1 MDLTRKG
8 HHIRR
13 QFAVIGGMH
22 VFSPTLLNSFHVGAN
37 RVAASINQNMSIV
50 NHFANDTSF
59 AAIPGQGPARIF
71 MNGFSLMP
79 GGVGGAAHVFH
90 GYTSYQA
97 YDDVF
102 LTRGTHS
109 LKFGVSLENIRND
122 TTSFQGAGDWTF
134 GSLSALLT
142 NKPLSFV
149 GTLVGFATPRDVH
162 QLLVGTYIQ
171 DDWRIRKNLT
181 LNLGLR
187 YEAATVPSEVHGKY
201 VTLLDLT
208 AAQAKI
214 GGQLFPNPT
223 LHNFEPRVGFA
234 WDPKGDS
241 RTVVHGSAGLFDVL
255 PLPYEMD
262 LLEPNAAPFS
272 EVGFVQSGLNGKFY
286 AGGFPLL
293 TARPWGPLLFS
304 RILIATT

>member
-13 QFAVIGGMH
+13 QFAVAGGTH
-22 VFSPTLLNSFHVGAN
+22 VFSPTLLNSFHIGAN
-37 RVAASINQNMSIV
+37 RVAASINQNMAIV

-134 GSLSALLT
+134 GSLSAFLT

-171 DDWRIRKNLT
+171 DDWRVRRNLT

-187 YEAATVPSEVHGKY
+187 HEAATVPSEVHGKY
-201 VTLLDLT
+201 VTLLPALPCFNLRGN
-208 AAQAKI
+208 ARRNVLV
-214 GGQLFPNPT
+214 GL
-223 LHNFEPRVGFA
+223 GFA
-234 WDPKGDS
+234 NLDFSIYKNTAFLSDRFTTQFRVEFFNVLNHTNFQAPLSNNVLFDQTGAPVAGAGALTQTTHDS
-241 RTVVHGSAGLFDVL
+241 REIQVALK
-255 PLPYEMD
+255 
-262 LLEPNAAPFS
+262 LL
-272 EVGFVQSGLNGKFY
+272 
-286 AGGFPLL
+286 
-293 TARPWGPLLFS
+293 W
-304 RILIATT
+304 